1 VRLFEAG
8 QRFLGTDVAQQ
19 EKMLAGI
26 ALGSA
31 NPEQWGEKA
40 RKVDF
45 YDIKADVEAICAL
58 TGREVQFVVA
68 KHIYRRP

>member
-1 VRLFEAG
+1 MRLFEAG

-31 NPEQWGEKA
+31 NPERG
-40 RKVDF
+40 
-45 YDIKADVEAICAL
+45 
-58 TGREVQFVVA
+58 
-68 KHIYRRP
+68 